1 LKGIWTS
8 VNMRDNHQYLCCN
21 IKLYIFSMNTLEE
34 LQNVGQKSETSQANL
49 LKTCVSYA
57 HCWRLYPALK

>member
-1 LKGIWTS
+1 MMG
-8 VNMRDNHQYLCCN
+8 N

-34 LQNVGQKSETSQANL
+34 LQNVGQKSEMSQANL

-57 HCWRLYPALK
+57 DC